1 MLGGRLQR
9 GLPHRFGQTSRGSR
23 GGTAQIL
30 LNNAGSGK
38 IAVVSV
44 SFMPARASDTV
55 ADFLIVPFSPSRVF
69 GGSFTKV
76 LWDKTTLQNQWRV
89 ASIAFFGDAGE
100 CVWGPPT
107 LSVGSSNMATR
118 VTSKWGFMA
127 IPAPCGLSA
136 QLEGPVGTVHGLEAN

>member
-1 MLGGRLQR
+1 
-9 GLPHRFGQTSRGSR
+9 
-23 GGTAQIL
+23 
-30 LNNAGSGK
+30 
-38 IAVVSV
+38 
-44 SFMPARASDTV
+44 MPARASDTV